1 MREGERRL
9 QDMLIRPENPGH
21 DATEARTKELMEK
34 ASVGGA
40 LSVIDEL
47 ILEVEQMP
55 IADRSK
61 KTGKIGEHIGHHDA
75 HIEGDVRTD
84 VINPA
89 YKDLPEAEFKRQQLL
104 SNLQKTRQ
112 QILNAVGGL
121 ENIVMDIEA
130 TKTDG

>member
-1 MREGERRL
+1 MLEGERKL

-21 DATEARTKELMEK
+21 DAAEARTKELMEK

-55 IADRSK
+55 IADRFK
-61 KTGKIGEHIGHHDA
+61 KTGNIGEHIGHHDA
-75 HIEGDVRTD
+75 HIEGDVRANI
-84 VINPA
+84 INPA
-89 YKDLPEAEFKRQQLL
+89 FKKLPGSEFKRQQLL
-104 SNLQKTRQ
+104 ANLQKTRQ
-112 QILNAVGGL
+112 QILTAVAGL
-121 ENIVMDIEA
+121 EGIVMDIEA